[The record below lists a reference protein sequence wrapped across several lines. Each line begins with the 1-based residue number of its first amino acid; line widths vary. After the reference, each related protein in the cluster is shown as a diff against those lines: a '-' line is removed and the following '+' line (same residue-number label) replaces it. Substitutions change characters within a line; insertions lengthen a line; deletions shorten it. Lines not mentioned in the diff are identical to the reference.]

1 MPQLAEQF
9 AQAKSNVNPTDVD
22 VRHASDAHQE
32 VRHALETS
40 DELKP
45 LGIDTVLIGSYSR
58 HVAIK
63 RIKDVDVFSKL
74 PQLDHGANPGT
85 VLQLFHD
92 VLSEHFGTNRIERQ
106 DRSLKVDFPSF
117 NLTVDAVP
125 AGPLASYWRIP
136 DRNTGWEETNPE
148 GLGSLTTALND
159 DHDGNYVPT
168 VKLLRQARRTQL
180 GDERPGGFYIEV
192 ATYHAFAAGISASGS
207 AEYFC
212 ESLAGVAAQLHR
224 ARVSGLPDPALP
236 GKPISTRT
244 NDADLLRAA
253 SIFNELATRAK
264 AALDSSESCNAAFE
278 FRQILGKTTDGRW
291 AFPMPSYCNEDG
303 TPKMTAAGIRPGSAR
318 VPQSDRFA

>member
-40 DELKP
+40 DELKQ

-74 PQLDHGANPGT
+74 PQLEQSANPRNL
-85 VLQLFHD
+85 LQLFHE
-92 VLSEHFGTNRIERQ
+92 VLNESFGTDRIELQ

-117 NLTVDAVP
+117 KLTVDAVP
-125 AGPLASYWRIP
+125 AGPSASFWRIP

-148 GLGSLTTALND
+148 ELGSLTTALND
-159 DHDGNYVPT
+159 AHDGNYVPT
-168 VKLLRQARRTQL
+168 VKLMRQARRAQL
-180 GDERPGGFYIEV
+180 GDERPGGFYIEI
-192 ATYHAFAAGISASGS
+192 ATYHAFAAGIDAGSS

-212 ESLAGVAAQLHR
+212 ECLAGVAAQLDR
-224 ARVSGLPDPALP
+224 ACVYGLPDPALP
-236 GKPISTRT
+236 GKLISTRT
-244 NDADLLRAA
+244 SDADLRRAA
-253 SIFNELATRAK
+253 GIFKDLATRSK
-264 AALDSSESCNAAFE
+264 AALDSPEYCSAAFE
-278 FRQILGKTTDGRW
+278 FRQTLGKTTDGRW
-291 AFPMPSYCNEDG
+291 AFPLPSYCNADG
-303 TPKMTAAGIRPGSAR
+303 TPKNTAHGIRPGSAL
-318 VPQSDRFA
+318 VPESDRFA